1 MKSFSDFRKSIASVG
16 KKKEE
21 RKPQKAMD
29 AGARGRRMLQ
39 RREYAAKVSAFIPDE
54 LKDHYEI
61 DESSLARIKS
71 KSDKGGIATL
81 SASRGDKSAKENR
94 ARAKQLDKDIR
105 GKGLPGA
112 TKVTGSYVEK
122 GDDGKE
128 KKVKERS
135 HVVTSGKMGKR
146 KFKKAVK
153 ALGKKYGQDSVLTQT
168 KKTGTLV
175 ATRKGGLGKAKRIGV
190 GKFKPQG
197 KNPEGQS
204 QIKGKTF
211 TYESYLRIQE
221 RGKTYTIVLSW
232 RGKLITT
239 QMFIASFK
247 RPTKAEMT
255 IEVQKVY
262 PTAIVMYFN
271 PSMRDPSKPMLFAGQ
286 ET

>member
-1 MKSFSDFRKSIASVG
+1 MKSFADFRKSVASAV

-21 RKPQKAMD
+21 KKPQKAMD

-81 SASRGDKSAKENR
+81 SASSGDKSAKENR

-128 KKVKERS
+128 KRVKERS

-221 RGKTYTIVLSW
+221 RGKTYSMVISW
-232 RGKLITT
+232 RGKLINS
-239 QMFIASFK
+239 QMFFPSFK
-247 RPTKAEMT
+247 RPTKAEIT
-255 IEVQKVY
+255 AEVQKVY

-271 PSMRDPSKPMLFAGQ
+271 PSMRDPTQPMLFAGQ